1 MFNVS
6 WGELA
11 VVAGIGLAFIG
22 RRDLPKAAY
31 VVGTQI
37 GRIVGLLQGARA
49 RADRFAAQS
58 ELRQLQ
64 NELRSGLRELDAVR
78 SELAVSMSPN
88 SMIGRTLGPMT
99 PSADNISRNTSMTL
113 HQNVMQ
119 QPSSTNKILH
129 SSDLNYNSG
138 TYNGELSHASIEGVS
153 STKTSPSSIT
163 QSSLAVAEQVWAN
176 QGIGFS
182 SAAERGVGLS
192 SLNSGYNREQA
203 GSVILSKL
211 IQESLIFD
219 QYDRIVSEQDAA
231 LQSKASTIQAKC
243 DALQNVANENV
254 ETIVVKTESTTKD
267 GST

>member
-6 WGELA
+6 WGELV
-11 VVAGIGLAFIG
+11 VVAGVGLALIG
-22 RRDLPKAAY
+22 RRDLPKAAH
-31 VVGTQI
+31 VVGTQV
-37 GRIVGLLQGARA
+37 GRVVGLLQGARA

-88 SMIGRTLGPMT
+88 AMIGRTLGPMT
-99 PSADNISRNTSMTL
+99 PSADNITRNLNNMS
-113 HQNVMQ
+113 HQNIMQ
-119 QPSSTNKILH
+119 QPSVTSNVLH
-129 SSDLNYNSG
+129 SSDLNAHSG
-138 TYNGELSHASIEGVS
+138 TYDEAHSHTPIDEEHSIASSE
-153 STKTSPSSIT
+153 SSIT
-163 QSSLAVAEQVWAN
+163 QSSLAVAEQAWAN

-192 SLNSGYNREQA
+192 SSHAGYNREQA

-219 QYDRIVSEQDAA
+219 QYDRIVGEQNSA
-231 LQSKASTIQAKC
+231 LQSKVSTIQAKY
-243 DALQNVANENV
+243 DASQKDNNVKMISNMPV
-254 ETIVVKTESTTKD
+254 GTEGKI
-267 GST
+267 